1 MKTTKLINSLRSSYV
16 RIRQTTAYH
25 GVVRYF
31 TIRPRTITWLNIDNV
46 IQNDKNL
53 KENTIQSN

>member
-1 MKTTKLINSLRSSYV
+1 MKTTKLINSLRSSYA
-16 RIRQTTAYH
+16 RIRQTTAYY

-31 TIRPRTITWLNIDNV
+31 TIRPRTITWFNIDNV